1 MLMAIA
7 YVDPGNLESDLQT
20 GALAGYNL
28 GWIILWSTFLGFL
41 VQLLAMRLGIV
52 THKHLAEHCREV
64 YPVVPRI
71 VLWLMTEVAIIGS
84 DIQEVIGSAIA
95 IQLLTNGAAP
105 LWVGVL
111 VTGVDTFFLLYLE
124 RFGVRK
130 LEAFFAI
137 LVATMTVSFG
147 VMYAQAGCPTGE
159 VLLGVVVPRI
169 RYAVKCAHWLHCA
182 TKVSYRHA
190 VRTADVHTEH
200 VAERAAQVVYD

>member
-1 MLMAIA
+1 MAIA
-7 YVDPGNLESDLQT
+7 YIDPGNLESDLQT
-20 GALAGYNL
+20 GAQAGYRL
-28 GWIILWSTFLGFL
+28 GWVILWSTFLGFL

-52 THKHLAEHCREV
+52 THKHLAEHCRET
-64 YPVVPRI
+64 YPLAPRV

-84 DIQEVIGSAIA
+84 DVQEVIGSAIA

-130 LEAFFAI
+130 LEAFFGA

-147 VMYAQAGCPTGE
+147 VMYVRAGCDSSA
-159 VLLGVVVPRI
+159 VLLGTAVPRI
-169 RYAVKCAHWLHCA
+169 KCAPPTAPDRRHWQHTMWHCVRA
-182 TKVSYRHA
+182 TVIPYVS
-190 VRTADVHTEH
+190 
-200 VAERAAQVVYD
+200 